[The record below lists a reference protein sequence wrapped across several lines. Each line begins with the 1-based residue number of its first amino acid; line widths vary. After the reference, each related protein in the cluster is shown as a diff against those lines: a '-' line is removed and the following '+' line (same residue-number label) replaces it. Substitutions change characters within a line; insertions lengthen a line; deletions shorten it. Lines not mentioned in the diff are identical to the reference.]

1 MEGYL
6 GPMLVS
12 ALDRAVGHLDLAGR
26 HLLVAVSGGLD
37 STAMLEGLVELADLR
52 SLTLSV
58 GHVNHGL
65 RGDDSEADERAVR
78 ERADRLGLRFSSER
92 VDPRALRLGTSNRAR
107 PTLQEA
113 ARALRYEAL
122 RVMAARHG
130 ADSVATAHNLD
141 DQAETVLMRLFRGTG
156 AEGLGGIPERSP
168 DGAVVRPL
176 LAVSRQEI
184 AAYAAETGMKWREDG
199 SNASDA
205 YTRNRL
211 RQHWI
216 PQLAEAFNPQL
227 LRSIGR
233 LADSQRR
240 DAEWIAELVDSAAG
254 RLWSRRKA
262 DYGDV
267 AGEGE
272 SLEFWDGG
280 WEHLPEAL
288 ALRLARRAMV
298 EMGGARDVSRV
309 HLERLWRF
317 LSDEKRASGAEL
329 ELPGGL
335 RVTRVRRGYRM
346 WQIGVDPKGPC

>member
-1 MEGYL
+1 
-6 GPMLVS
+6 MLLS
-12 ALDRAVGHLDLAGR
+12 ALDRAIGHLDLEGR

-37 STAMLEGLVELADLR
+37 STALLEGLVQLAGLR

-58 GHVNHGL
+58 AHVNHGL
-65 RGDDSEADERAVR
+65 RAADSDADEKAVR

-92 VDPRALRLGTSNRAR
+92 VDPRALRVGTSKRAR

-113 ARALRYEAL
+113 ARVLRYEAL
-122 RVMAARHG
+122 RAMAARHG
-130 ADSVATAHNLD
+130 ADSIATAHNLD

-156 AEGLGGIPERSP
+156 SEGLAGIPERSP
-168 DGAVVRPL
+168 DGSVVRPL
-176 LAVSRQEI
+176 LAVSRQQIE
-184 AAYAAETGMKWREDG
+184 AYAAEARLEWREDS
-199 SNASDA
+199 SNASNA

-216 PQLAEAFNPQL
+216 PELAAAFNPQL

-254 RLWSRRKA
+254 RLWSRREP
-262 DYGDV
+262 DETHEGDI
-267 AGEGE
+267 
-272 SLEFWDGG
+272 LEISDGG

-298 EMGGARDVSRV
+298 EMGGGRDVSRV

-335 RVTRVRRGYRM
+335 RVTRVRQGYRM
-346 WQIGVDPKGPC
+346 WQIGVDSRGSC